1 MATGQDVLTEQTKLD
16 DFTDVKRLRT
26 LPMFVRL
33 GAYLKPYKRDVALAL
48 LGVALFSGAVA
59 AMPWTIRLIID
70 GYVNGA
76 EPDRSLLN
84 LALLLFAAASAVHIG
99 AGYLHRR
106 LMLVL
111 NQRVLY
117 TLRLDIFGHLQR
129 LSMTF
134 FNNNEAGR
142 IISRVQNDVVELQ
155 ELGFMVTRSLGNLL
169 GLTGVVI
176 AMLLMNVGLSLIC
189 FAVVLAVV
197 PVAVVWQRMSRQPF
211 ATARETNAGV
221 TSRLQENI
229 SGIRVV
235 QAMHRQRKNIEQ
247 FDEASSENVRA
258 NFKALHFDSVLWPS
272 VEWLHHVGLA
282 VIVVVGGGMVLEGSM
297 EIGTVV
303 AFILYMERFFQP
315 VSRLTQE
322 FSVLSRSM
330 VSGARIFEM
339 MDVQPAIQDRTN
351 TVELDQVRGEIAFEN
366 VGFHYDN
373 GVPVLA
379 DVDLHVNAGETVALV
394 GPTGAGK
401 TTIVSLLMRF
411 HDVTS
416 GRIAVDGHDL
426 RDVTLGSLARQ
437 MSAVTQEPFLFSA
450 SIIDNI
456 RFNRTEASEEAVIR
470 AAKIVG
476 AHDFIE
482 RLEDGYETELTERGG
497 NLSIGQR
504 QLISFARALVADP
517 RILILDEATASV
529 DADSEAQ
536 IQKALDELLR
546 DRTAFVIAHRLS
558 TVRNADRIVVLGE
571 GRVVEQGTH
580 EELVAL
586 GGLYAQLQSYAVG
599 AATNGTG

>member
-48 LGVALFSGAVA
+48 LGVALFSGAVV

-401 TTIVSLLMRF
+401 TTLVSLLMRF

-456 RFNRTEASEEAVIR
+456 RFNRTGSFGR
-470 AAKIVG
+470 G
-476 AHDFIE
+476 SHPGGQDRGST
-482 RLEDGYETELTERGG
+482 RLYRT
-497 NLSIGQR
+497 
-504 QLISFARALVADP
+504 AR
-517 RILILDEATASV
+517 RR
-529 DADSEAQ
+529 
-536 IQKALDELLR
+536 LR
-546 DRTAFVIAHRLS
+546 DRADGTRRESQHRPETAHQLRSRPGGRPSHLDPRRGDGQRRRRLRGPDPEGPGRAAAGPHGLRHRPSPLN
-558 TVRNADRIVVLGE
+558 R
-571 GRVVEQGTH
+571 
-580 EELVAL
+580 
-586 GGLYAQLQSYAVG
+586 AQRG
-599 AATNGTG
+599 

>member
-1 MATGQDVLTEQTKLD
+1 MAAGQDVLTEQTKLD
-16 DFTDVKRLRT
+16 DFTDAKRLRT

-33 GAYLKPYKRDVALAL
+33 GAYLKPYKRDVAVAMF
-48 LGVALFSGAVA
+48 GVALYSGAVVA
-59 AMPWTIRLIID
+59 VPWTIRLIID
-70 GYVNGA
+70 GYVTGA
-76 EPDRSLLN
+76 QPDRSLLN
-84 LALLLFAAASAVHIG
+84 LALFLFVVASAVHIG
-99 AGYLHRR
+99 ASYFHRR
-106 LMLVL
+106 LMLLL
-111 NQRVLY
+111 NQKVLY

-134 FNNNEAGR
+134 YNNNEAGR

-169 GLTGVVI
+169 GLTGVII
-176 AMLLMNVGLSLIC
+176 AMLLMDVGLSLIC
-189 FAVVLAVV
+189 FAVVLTVV
-197 PVAVVWQRMSRQPF
+197 PVAVVWQKKSRQPF

-221 TSRLQENI
+221 TSRLQESI

-235 QAMHRQRKNIEQ
+235 QAMHRQQKNIEQ
-247 FDEASSENVRA
+247 FDDASAENVRA

-272 VEWLHHVGLA
+272 VEWLHHIGLA
-282 VIVVVGGGMVLEGSM
+282 VIVVVGGGMVLDGSM
-297 EIGTVV
+297 DVGTVV

-322 FSVLSRSM
+322 FSIVSRSM
-330 VSGARIFEM
+330 ISGARIFEM
-339 MDVQPAIQDRTN
+339 MDVEPAIQDHAN
-351 TVELDQVRGEIAFEN
+351 AVEIDKVKGEVSFEN

-373 GVPVLA
+373 EVPVLA
-379 DVDLHVNAGETVALV
+379 DVDLHVDAGETVALV

-401 TTIVSLLMRF
+401 TTLVSLLMRF

-416 GRIAVDGHDL
+416 GSIAVDGHDI
-426 RDVTLGSLARQ
+426 RDVTLGSLAHQ

-450 SIIDNI
+450 SISDNI
-456 RFNRTEASEEAVIR
+456 RFNKTDASQEDVVEAAR
-470 AAKIVG
+470 MVG

-482 RLEDGYETELTERGG
+482 RLEDGYDTELTERGG
-497 NLSIGQR
+497 NLSVGQR

-517 RILILDEATASV
+517 QILILDEATASI

-536 IQKALDELLR
+536 IQQALDELLR

>member
-48 LGVALFSGAVA
+48 LGVALFSGAVVA
-59 AMPWTIRLIID
+59 VPWTIRLIID

-401 TTIVSLLMRF
+401 TTLVSLLMRF